1 MNSTKEITLLVGDNP
16 FHGISHLSQERGR
29 SRNHGLGLP
38 EHAANLI
45 VTSLE
50 NGADGFMFSVSETTL
65 SILEVFRNRTQNEHL
80 HLYAI
85 VPYAYEYIRLAAQSG
100 GAPGLARRFVKELA
114 VSGSLKASLNVLKGI
129 IGADPGS
136 FMNAYLSYE
145 ISRIKSSIGNSKDL
159 KSLLFHQVL
168 TDLALALDLDWL
180 FKEFIDFTLNNKI
193 APGFNTGNF
202 TFLIEKLKE
211 WRIDLQNVVIA
222 APFNKVGFQ
231 MIPTKSKCEEVLK
244 NTPEP
249 RVIAI
254 SILAAGYLDPSVAI
268 DYISN
273 LPNIGGVAVGV
284 SKEHHARETFN
295 LLRARF

>member
-1 MNSTKEITLLVGDNP
+1 
-16 FHGISHLSQERGR
+16 
-29 SRNHGLGLP
+29 
-38 EHAANLI
+38 
-45 VTSLE
+45 
-50 NGADGFMFSVSETTL
+50 
-65 SILEVFRNRTQNEHL
+65 
-80 HLYAI
+80 
-85 VPYAYEYIRLAAQSG
+85 
-100 GAPGLARRFVKELA
+100 
-114 VSGSLKASLNVLKGI
+114 
-129 IGADPGS
+129 
-136 FMNAYLSYE
+136 
-145 ISRIKSSIGNSKDL
+145 
-159 KSLLFHQVL
+159 VL